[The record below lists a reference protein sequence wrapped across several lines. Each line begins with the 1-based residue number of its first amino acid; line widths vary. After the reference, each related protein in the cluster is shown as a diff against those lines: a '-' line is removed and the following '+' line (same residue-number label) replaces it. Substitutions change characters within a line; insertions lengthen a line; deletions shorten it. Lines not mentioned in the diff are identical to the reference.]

1 MKRDKKIEN
10 QTMLQKIKKLIL
22 NSKLNFNF
30 LKNLDLKISFSF
42 FIFIGL
48 LVLSWFYLSDSFKIN
63 SEEEVKHRLLQT
75 KFQEAL
81 SRRIEENHPEV
92 NHISFHRV
100 WTKKTNDPS
109 QVEIYFSYS
118 LSLADGDSE
127 LEGSALLSRSQEKL
141 WRITN
146 FQVEKTHL
154 EFLEPLVIKS
164 PSENSSHQETN

>member
-1 MKRDKKIEN
+1 
-10 QTMLQKIKKLIL
+10 MLQKIKKLIFNRRL
-22 NSKLNFNF
+22 DFNF
-30 LKNLDLKISFSF
+30 LRKLDLKLSFSF

-48 LVLSWFYLSDSFKIN
+48 LALSWFYLSDTFKIN
-63 SEEEVKHRLLQT
+63 SEEEVTHRLLQT
-75 KFQEAL
+75 NFQEAL
-81 SRRIEENHPEV
+81 LRRIKEKHPEV
-92 NHISFHRV
+92 NNISFHKV

-127 LEGSALLSRSQEKL
+127 LEGSALLSLSREKL

-154 EFLEPLVIKS
+154 EFLEPLVVKS
-164 PSENSSHQETN
+164 PSENSSH